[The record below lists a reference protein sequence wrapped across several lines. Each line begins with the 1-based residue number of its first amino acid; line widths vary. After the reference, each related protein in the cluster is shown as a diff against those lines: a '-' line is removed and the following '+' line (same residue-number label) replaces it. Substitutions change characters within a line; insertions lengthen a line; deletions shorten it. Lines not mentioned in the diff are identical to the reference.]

1 VTGIPIKGGNLD
13 RCWWLTPVIVS
24 TQEAKARRI
33 AVQRQPA
40 QTVCETLSQKSPQKM
55 AGGMAQGRGPEFK
68 PQDGKEKKK
77 RRFGRR
83 HKLRKGHVKE
93 EEKKIAIYKPRKEF
107 SEKFSP
113 IRALILYC

>member
-1 VTGIPIKGGNLD
+1 LCLLRRQRPGGLLFKGSRHKQFARPYLKKVHKK
-13 RCWWLTPVIVS
+13 WLVAWLKV
-24 TQEAKARRI
+24 EA
-33 AVQRQPA
+33 
-40 QTVCETLSQKSPQKM
+40 LSSSPRM
-55 AGGMAQGRGPEFK
+55 AK
-68 PQDGKEKKK
+68 KKKK